1 MVVDTSIFI
10 DYLRAKDK
18 DNTVLQ
24 KLNDNEEL
32 FISTITLFELYVG
45 ATTPQKWQ
53 DIKSLT
59 EDIPVLHFS
68 KSISEKAALVYQQ
81 LKQMNRIIDFRDIFI
96 EATALEHKLPVLTRN
111 KKHFSRVE
119 GLVVRE
125 K

>member
-81 LKQMNRIIDFRDIFI
+81 LKQMNKIIDLRDIFI
-96 EATALEHKLPVLTRN
+96 AATALEHKLPVLTRN